1 MTTFLAIAL
10 AVTILACR
18 ILDGFERAPKVRPL
32 PKNTRR
38 KS

>member
-1 MTTFLAIAL
+1 MTAFIAIAL

-38 KS
+38 KP